1 MVLAAATLYLIS
13 LSSMHSNGLADPGGQ
28 GSLSDH
34 PSSQLTLEDPPE
46 LQSWLGQCLAQIE
59 ADPSRAHVQ
68 AQIRRDTSTGTERIL
83 ANHCLGLASV
93 AMQRWAEAQRAFTA
107 SMAEAPETEA
117 RWRARL
123 GAMAGNAAFMAR
135 EAQVAI
141 RILNQ
146 AYLDATDASAIEL
159 QAHILV
165 DKARV
170 LVHLNELNAAQTAIA
185 EAKILDPKNAEIYLL
200 SASLM
205 RTQGRLEEAQ
215 EQIELALQLEPA
227 KPEIILEAGLILML
241 DDKEGAARLQ
251 WEKLINLSPN
261 TPYSEIARDYLK
273 QLESNTLDEAL

>member
-1 MVLAAATLYLIS
+1 
-13 LSSMHSNGLADPGGQ
+13 
-28 GSLSDH
+28 
-34 PSSQLTLEDPPE
+34 
-46 LQSWLGQCLAQIE
+46 
-59 ADPSRAHVQ
+59 
-68 AQIRRDTSTGTERIL
+68 
-83 ANHCLGLASV
+83 
-93 AMQRWAEAQRAFTA
+93 
-107 SMAEAPETEA
+107 MAEAPETEA

-146 AYLDATDASAIEL
+146 AYLDATDALAIEL

-200 SASLM
+200 SASL

-261 TPYSEIARDYLK
+261 TPYSEIARDYHK

>member
-1 MVLAAATLYLIS
+1 
-13 LSSMHSNGLADPGGQ
+13 
-28 GSLSDH
+28 
-34 PSSQLTLEDPPE
+34 
-46 LQSWLGQCLAQIE
+46 
-59 ADPSRAHVQ
+59 
-68 AQIRRDTSTGTERIL
+68 
-83 ANHCLGLASV
+83 
-93 AMQRWAEAQRAFTA
+93 
-107 SMAEAPETEA
+107 
-117 RWRARL
+117 
-123 GAMAGNAAFMAR
+123 MAR

-170 LVHLNELNAAQTAIA
+170 LVHLNELNTAQTAIA